1 LKVPSKSEKVCR
13 WAFLSTA
20 GIAKK
25 NWRAIAVSD
34 NSTLVAVAS
43 RSLRSAEAFIADCQ
57 RQYPQSEIPAA
68 VEGYDE
74 VLQRP
79 DIDAVY
85 IPLPTALRG
94 EWIRKAIEAGKHVLA
109 EKPAG
114 IDASE
119 VRTLVDL
126 AKARGVQYM
135 DGVMFM
141 HSARMKKLREVLDDG
156 TSIGKLKRIATH
168 FSFLGDEAFKKSNI
182 RTMSQ
187 YEPYGCVGD
196 LAWYNVRLILWA
208 KRYEMP
214 SYVVGRT
221 LTTLQGDGSPST
233 VPGEFSGELVYNDGF
248 SASFYC
254 SFLTENQQ
262 WAHLSGERGNVT
274 IRDFVLPHYG
284 CASAF
289 QVSQAIFEA
298 QGCDFH
304 MKEDLQQ
311 HSVVEYSE
319 GRMGAQEVEMIRCFA
334 ELAMSRKTDSSWGEI
349 TWATQ
354 RVLDALIES
363 ASHSSRTIM
372 LK

>member
-1 LKVPSKSEKVCR
+1 VQNSSEEVCR
-13 WAFLSTA
+13 WAILSTA
-20 GIAKK
+20 EIAKK
-25 NWRAIAVSD
+25 NWRAIAVND

-43 RSLRSAEAFIADCQ
+43 RSLRSAEAFIAACQ
-57 RQYPQSEIPAA
+57 KQYPQTQVPIA
-68 VEGYDE
+68 VEGYDAI
-74 VLQRP
+74 LKRP
-79 DIDAVY
+79 DINAVY

-114 IDASE
+114 LDAAE
-119 VRTLVDL
+119 VRSLIDMAT
-126 AKARGVQYM
+126 ARGVQYM

-141 HSARMKKLREVLDDG
+141 HSSRMPKLRQVLDDG
-156 TSIGKLKRIATH
+156 TSVGKLKRIATH
-168 FSFLGDEAFKKSNI
+168 FSFQGDDAFKKSNI

-208 KRYEMP
+208 KHFEMP
-214 SYVVGRT
+214 SFVSGRI
-221 LTTLQGDGSPST
+221 LASLQGEGSPKS
-233 VPGEFSGELVYNDGF
+233 VPGEFSGELIYDDGF

-262 WAHLSGERGNVT
+262 WAHISGDRGHLT

-284 CASAF
+284 CEASFEVGHTIFNVHGCEF
-289 QVSQAIFEA
+289 QMRE
-298 QGCDFH
+298 H
-304 MKEDLQQ
+304 LQR
-311 HSVVEYSE
+311 HSVIEYSE
-319 GRMGAQEVEMIRCFA
+319 GRMGAQEVAMIHAFSQ
-334 ELAMSRKTDSSWGEI
+334 LAMGGQPDPKWGEI

-354 RVLDALIES
+354 RVLDALVES
-363 ASHSSRTIM
+363 ALQASRPVA